1 MRRNYLF
8 ILFISIFLISCNIY
22 SQNDPDYYKLKPGID
37 SSSFKFNKLSFTKH
51 QKPFLL
57 DQEKSNVNYI
67 KFASLTGFTI
77 GAVFVLHNMQKHAW
91 WSGQRGTFHIQNDW
105 AYALSMDKVA
115 HFMEGGLISKTM
127 KGAFIW
133 SGVSEKTAI
142 WLGALFSIA
151 YMTDIEIEDGFATDW
166 GYSPGDEIANL
177 TGDIFSVAQDLWTPL
192 QTVKIKWSYVPTGDP
207 NHKGDFPDDY
217 SGQVFW
223 LSFDINNYFGKK
235 FEKHWPDFLN
245 FDIGYGVQKY
255 QDFGPDGRIQNFYMG
270 LDIDLRKVIPGNSA
284 FMKFIKEFLNT
295 FKIIPT
301 PQIKWNMK
309 TGKVNFVI
317 R

>member
-1 MRRNYLF
+1 MRRNYLIIF
-8 ILFISIFLISCNIY
+8 IVSLFLISGISM
-22 SQNDPDYYKLKPGID
+22 SQSNPDYYKLKPGID
-37 SSSFKFNKLSFTKH
+37 SSSYKLNNHSLAKK

-57 DQEKSNVNYI
+57 NKAFNDVNYY
-67 KFASLTGFTI
+67 KLAGLTGFTI
-77 GAVFVLHNMQKHAW
+77 GAVLFLHNMQKHAW

-105 AYALSMDKVA
+105 SYALSMDKIA
-115 HFMEGGLISKTM
+115 HFMEGALISKTM

-177 TGDIFSVAQDLWTPL
+177 AGDVFSVAQDLWTPL
-192 QTVKIKWSYVPTGDP
+192 QTVKVKWSYVPTNDP

-217 SGQVFW
+217 GGQVFW
-223 LSFDINNYFGKK
+223 LSFDIKSYLGRK
-235 FEKHWPDFLN
+235 FEKTWPDFLN

-255 QDFGPDGRIQNFYMG
+255 QDYGPDGRIQNFYVGM
-270 LDIDLRKVIPGNSA
+270 DFDLRKIIPGDSS
-284 FMKFIKEFLNT
+284 FMRFFKEFLNT

-301 PQIKWNMK
+301 PQLKWNTK
-309 TGKVNFVI
+309 TGKVNFVV